1 MAVVLLEWVAL
12 QPMTT
17 TQKGLDFV
25 STPTAAAHSQ
35 SRLRLDG
42 GESLSRLR
50 LDVRRVVP
58 KGKTEKALPLGKAE
72 RVTKVTK
79 QQMCNM
85 VTCIGIKGSYIER
98 D

>member
-17 TQKGLDFV
+17 RQTGLDFV
-25 STPTAAAHSQ
+25 STPTAAA
-35 SRLRLDG
+35 D
-42 GESLSRLR
+42 SLSSSRLR

-58 KGKTEKALPLGKAE
+58 KGKAEKALPLGKAE

-85 VTCIGIKGSYIER
+85 VTCIGIKGSYVER